1 MKNSIFKRIFVI
13 LLSGIIA
20 FSAYGSMPISTIS
33 VSATETSLSN
43 MPAAITGLKFTS
55 QTNSITLSWNMSED
69 ASGYYVY
76 VKSSKEPYNFLNMLL
91 LKMEKLQVGQAKI

>member
-33 VSATETSLSN
+33 VSAAETSLSN

-55 QTNSITLSWNMSED
+55 QTNSIPLSWNMSED

-76 VKSSKEPYNFLNMLL
+76 VKSSKEPYNFF
-91 LKMEKLQVGQAKI
+91 K